1 MTAIQ
6 CQPKRIVKFYG
17 PLAKALKRRSFSAV
31 GLNSASEVMRCLLS
45 NFPQLG
51 SHMRE
56 RHYRVVMNGR
66 AISKDELDDPVG
78 DNHEIHIIP
87 AICGAGGGP
96 LTSILTGVA
105 LIGAGLLFPFAAPF
119 LTPLGIGLAL
129 QGVAQL
135 ISPTPNDTP
144 ESTDPS
150 DRSYNFSN
158 IQQTSREGVPVPLVY
173 GDIVTGSVVLSVNI
187 EKDEEELGGGADA
200 LFEGGTGNPNPDP
213 NPVPDPDPDPDDPY
227 GGGTVIGPILM
238 APVSD
243 IRVPIG
249 MDFGIRK
256 IAPDAFHCFP
266 PYQDQVAI
274 FGGTFDRI
282 ASTGYFLYG
291 KAVRVTLVHGAATG
305 NAICSVNQGD
315 PAQSINPRTVTIG
328 KVEIYEYRAAGINY
342 PGWTDVTPGLTSTFS
357 TQQTYFYADSTT
369 QSSYIYRLYFNGW
382 LTVPAS
388 LSVPSD
394 FSP

>member
-1 MTAIQ
+1 MTTIQ
-6 CQPKRIVKFYG
+6 CPPKRTVKFYG

-105 LIGAGLLFPFAAPF
+105 LIGAGLLLPFAAPF

-135 ISPTPNDTP
+135 ISPTPNDTA

-150 DRSYNFSN
+150 DRSYNFSG

-173 GDIVTGSVVLSVNI
+173 GDIVTGSVVLSVGI
-187 EKDEEELGGGADA
+187 QADDEELGEGAGVIDGTGGANSAADEANA
-200 LFEGGTGNPNPDP
+200 LFVSGSGNPNPDP
-213 NPVPDPDPDPDDPY
+213 NPVPDEDLDIDPADYPGGWIWYIFLGSEVTSIYGSEFSISENRPDRRIPY
-227 GGGTVIGPILM
+227 LAYGEPYSSTRKQEGNWIANRSVDIGDTAGAGIVFLTGREWIVDHFNNQIGDIQYVHNFYI
-238 APVSD
+238 VSNSNG
-243 IRVPIG
+243 P
-249 MDFGIRK
+249 FEL
-256 IAPDAFHCFP
+256 
-266 PYQDQVAI
+266 
-274 FGGTFDRI
+274 
-282 ASTGYFLYG
+282 SGYFELY
-291 KAVRVTLVHGAATG
+291 KTASDYANRTNAVIWRG
-305 NAICSVNQGD
+305 N
-315 PAQSINPRTVTIG
+315 
-328 KVEIYEYRAAGINY
+328 
-342 PGWTDVTPGLTSTFS
+342 
-357 TQQTYFYADSTT
+357 
-369 QSSYIYRLYFNGW
+369 
-382 LTVPAS
+382 
-388 LSVPSD
+388 
-394 FSP
+394 